1 MNKMSIIIIII
12 IIIVVVVNQGRT
24 AEIRAARL
32 DCLVELESKCRQ
44 IIIICSLSSS
54 AQIQDLSVQRDSSLP
69 FPFF

>member
-1 MNKMSIIIIII
+1 MNKMSIIIII

-54 AQIQDLSVQRDSSLP
+54 AQVQDLSVQRDSSLP
-69 FPFF
+69 FLFF